1 MTLLFEI
8 TIPFTNPVLIFTL
21 ALLIILFAPILFRKI
36 KIPGIIG
43 LILAGVAVGPHGL
56 KLLAENSSIDLLG
69 PIGLLYLMF
78 LTGLE
83 IDIRDFSKNKNSS
96 LLFGSLTFIIP
107 IAFGLLIS
115 IFILQLDFIAALLLA
130 SMFSTNT
137 LISYPIAG
145 RLGIIKNRAVQNAI
159 GGTIITDTAVLLL
172 LAVIL
177 ELNSGELNFEF
188 WLKLLISLG
197 IFVFAVTWVLPKL
210 SRWFMKYL
218 EGDSNS
224 QYIYVLLVV
233 FISALFSMA
242 ANVEPIIGA
251 FLAGLALNKLI
262 PHSSALMNR
271 IIFIGNTLFIPFF
284 LLSVGMLIDLST
296 FSSGKD
302 IFITGTLVITAIITK
317 FIPAYITQK
326 LFKYSNEERN
336 LLFGLSS
343 SRAAATIAII
353 LIGYKSGLLN
363 DSILN
368 GTIMVILITCLI
380 SSFFTEIAGR
390 KVAIAETGKKDEQ
403 EKSAERILIPISNP
417 ANINKLAEFSVY
429 IQNRNS
435 TEQFYPLIV
444 VPNENLLKEKIT
456 EYRQLLESSLKNSNC
471 SYEKFMLASRVDI
484 NIADGI
490 SRAATEIMASFIV
503 IGWNEKVTTTNYL
516 FGSVLD
522 NLISKTKQTI
532 FVLYA
537 PNPLFLIKNINVIVA
552 PNAHLDIGFNNW
564 IHSISNLAKQTTSEL
579 FFFSDTSTL
588 EQIKFS
594 LQKNKSI
601 KANYKEFNNF
611 RNLEFIIR
619 NFKSSDF
626 HFFVNGRPRTISY
639 NKYLAVCPRQM
650 NKQNPDF
657 NFAFVLPEQKPLFE
671 NTSVKIDEIS
681 SDPIEENIERIHNVG
696 KFVKKMVKRKK

>member
-1 MTLLFEI
+1 MPFLFDI
-8 TIPFTNPVLIFTL
+8 TTPFTNPVLIFTL
-21 ALLIILFAPILFRKI
+21 VLLIILFAPILFRKI
-36 KIPGIIG
+36 KIPGIVG
-43 LILAGVAVGPHGL
+43 LILAGVVIGPHGF
-56 KLLAENSSIDLLG
+56 KLLSENSSIDLLG

-96 LLFGSLTFIIP
+96 LFFGSLTFILP
-107 IAFGLLIS
+107 IAIGFAVC

-145 RLGIIKNRAVQNAI
+145 RLGILKNRAVQNAI
-159 GGTIITDTAVLLL
+159 GGTIITDTAVLLM
-172 LAVIL
+172 LAVIM
-177 ELNSGELNFEF
+177 ELNSGELNFAF
-188 WLKLLISLG
+188 WAKLLISLG
-197 IFVFAVTWVLPKL
+197 IFVFAVTWILPKL

-233 FISALFSMA
+233 FVSALFSMA

-284 LLSVGMLIDLST
+284 LLSVGMLIDLRT
-296 FSSGKD
+296 FTSGKD
-302 IFITGTLVITAIITK
+302 IFIAGVLVITAIITK
-317 FIPAYITQK
+317 YIPALVTQK
-326 LFKYSNEERN
+326 VFKYTIEEKN

-343 SRAAATIAII
+343 SRAAATIAIV

-368 GTIMVILITCLI
+368 GTIMVILFTCLI

-390 KVAIAETGKKDEQ
+390 KVAIAETGKKEDY
-403 EKSAERILIPISNP
+403 EKTAERILIPISNP
-417 ANINKLAEFSVY
+417 VNINKLSEFSVY

-444 VPNENLLKEKIT
+444 VPNENELKEKII
-456 EYRQLLESSLKNSNC
+456 EYRNLLESSLKNSNC
-471 SYEKFMLASRVDI
+471 SYEKFMLTSRVDL
-484 NIADGI
+484 NIANGI
-490 SRAATEIMASFIV
+490 ARAATEIMASSIV
-503 IGWNEKVTTTNYL
+503 IGWNDKVTTTNYL

-522 NLISKTKQTI
+522 NLIAKTKQTL

-537 PNPLFLIKNINVIVA
+537 PSPLFLIKRINVIVS
-552 PNAHLDIGFNNW
+552 PNAHLDIGFINW
-564 IHSISNLAKQTTSEL
+564 LHSISNLAKQTTSEIL
-579 FFFSDTSTL
+579 FFSETNTL
-588 EQIKFS
+588 EQIKS
-594 LQKNKSI
+594 TVQKIKSI
-601 KANYKEFNNF
+601 KVGYKENINF
-611 RNLEFIIR
+611 RNLDLIIR
-619 NFKSSDF
+619 SFKASDF
-626 HFFVNGRPRTISY
+626 LFFVNGRPRTISY
-639 NKYLAVCPRQM
+639 NKYLSVYPRHL
-650 NKQNPDF
+650 NKQNSNF
-657 NFAFVLPEQKPLFE
+657 NFALIFPEQKPIFE

-681 SDPIEENIERIHNVG
+681 SEPIEGNIERIHNVG
-696 KFVKKMVKRKK
+696 KFMKKIVKRKK